1 MSKYIEPKNGYIV
14 LKPIEEQEVLAGNI
28 ILPDLG
34 KERPEVATV
43 KSISV
48 GYNFYTGTSLPS
60 TLKEGDVVLV
70 PKMGA
75 VKVSFDGSDYYICKE
90 SDVYGIVKEADEIKV
105 NIEAIKEILAETEP
119 LKEK

>member
-34 KERPEVATV
+34 KERPEIATV
-43 KSISV
+43 ESVSV
-48 GYNFYTGTSLPS
+48 GYNFYTGTPLPS

-90 SDVYGIVKEADEIKV
+90 SDIYGIVKNDEEVVV
-105 NIEAIKEILAETEP
+105 NIDAIKEILAETEP
-119 LKEK
+119 LKEN

>member
-1 MSKYIEPKNGYIV
+1 
-14 LKPIEEQEVLAGNI
+14 
-28 ILPDLG
+28 
-34 KERPEVATV
+34 
-43 KSISV
+43 
-48 GYNFYTGTSLPS
+48 
-60 TLKEGDVVLV
+60 
-70 PKMGA
+70 MGA